1 MLSCRLLHQTIEGYK
16 INVCFPGYIGSSSF
30 LLQVKKVIE
39 DLKCSNPDLTYGLYD
54 CHFSRLFSCILRYLF
69 SRPDFTIASHTYA
82 CMFNDLSS
90 WTTWVSQYKKGN
102 TNLDFAEAKD
112 SEWQWHQLGHMQ
124 VCISLQ
130 TDNHTST
137 PPLSYLQ
144 AGCPSCCPANSVKAL
159 KVLLIQV
166 TGYAFQHN
174 SMSQCL
180 TQARINRN
188 GNSVWLQNIGNDCGS
203 YWQPI
208 LFLFQY

>member
-1 MLSCRLLHQTIEGYK
+1 MH
-16 INVCFPGYIGSSSF
+16 V
-30 LLQVKKVIE
+30 
-39 DLKCSNPDLTYGLYD
+39 
-54 CHFSRLFSCILRYLF
+54 
-69 SRPDFTIASHTYA
+69 
-82 CMFNDLSS
+82 NDLSS

-102 TNLDFAEAKD
+102 TNVDFAEAKD